1 MRIAEGQ
8 LRRIIKDELVLKE
21 GSLNIQG
28 PEGSNLEEYLRLVSA
43 AGKEYHVEE
52 KGLIMLWGDL
62 LYIVYHRTPAGR
74 LTDESFDGLTDLA
87 TEYFHA
93 RGRGDQEAAE
103 DIMDWVTD
111 GKGCP
116 RRGVLHCCRAAVD
129 EMLADAARKTP
140 TQAPLTITRTGR
152 TGVGVWAS
160 WTAAAEAY
168 DGSMISGRKTV
179 ETVTLKPGTPVI
191 AAHGLADD
199 WEIIARVE
207 PSNIV

>member
-1 MRIAEGQ
+1 MKITESQ
-8 LRRIIKDELVLKE
+8 LRRIIKTELVLME

-43 AGKEYHVEE
+43 ARKEYHVEE

-87 TEYFHA
+87 TEYYHA
-93 RGRGDQEAAE
+93 RGRGNQEAAE

>member
-1 MRIAEGQ
+1 MRITEGH
-8 LRRIIKDELVLKE
+8 LRRIIKDELILKE
-21 GSLNIQG
+21 GSLNILG

-43 AGKEYHVEE
+43 AGREYHVEE

-93 RGRGDQEAAE
+93 RAAGNQEAAE

-116 RRGVLHCCRAAVD
+116 RGGVLHCCRAAVD

-140 TQAPLTITRTGR
+140 TRAPLTITRTGR

>member
-1 MRIAEGQ
+1 MRITENQ
-8 LRRIIKDELVLKE
+8 LRGLIRDELALKE
-21 GSLNIQG
+21 GSINISR
-28 PEGSNLEEYLRLVSA
+28 PEGSNLEEYMRLVSA

-62 LYIVYHRTPAGR
+62 LYIVYHSTPAGR
-74 LTDESFDGLTDLA
+74 LTDESFDGLTNLA
-87 TEYFHA
+87 TEYYQA
-93 RGRGDQEAAE
+93 RRRDDQEAAE
-103 DIMDWVTD
+103 DIMDWMTD

-140 TQAPLTITRTGR
+140 TRAPLTITRTGR

-160 WTAAAEAY
+160 WTVSAEAY

-179 ETVTLKPGTPVI
+179 ETITLKPGTPVI
-191 AAHGLADD
+191 AAHDLADD
-199 WEIIARVE
+199 WEIIARVD
-207 PSNIV
+207 PASII

>member
-1 MRIAEGQ
+1 
-8 LRRIIKDELVLKE
+8 
-21 GSLNIQG
+21 
-28 PEGSNLEEYLRLVSA
+28 
-43 AGKEYHVEE
+43 
-52 KGLIMLWGDL
+52 MLWGDL

-207 PSNIV
+207 PSSIV